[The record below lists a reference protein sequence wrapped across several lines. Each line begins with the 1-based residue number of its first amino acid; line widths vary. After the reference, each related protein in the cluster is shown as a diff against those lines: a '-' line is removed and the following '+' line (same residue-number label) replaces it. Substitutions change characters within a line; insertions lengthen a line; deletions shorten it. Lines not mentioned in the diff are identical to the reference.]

1 MNSAQIDGDALVAAA
16 YARATANG
24 FGQSCEP
31 AVGRLLATLAA
42 ALPPG
47 ARVLEIGTG
56 AGVGTAWIVSG
67 LLPRTDVSV
76 VSIESDPARAAL
88 AATGDWPAFV
98 DLRVAEALEFLAAGG
113 DQNGDGGFDLIF
125 ADAVGGKID
134 GLDRTVAKLNHRGT
148 LVVDDMTPVE
158 GWPEEFRVKQDG
170 VRRALLGDPGL
181 VGVEL
186 ACGSGVII
194 GVRRPPA
201 G

>member
-1 MNSAQIDGDALVAAA
+1 VNLVDSA
-16 YARATANG
+16 YARARANG

-31 AVGRLLATLAA
+31 AVGSLLATLAA

-56 AGVGTAWIVSG
+56 AGVGTAWIAGG
-67 LLPRTDVSV
+67 LRPRTDVTV
-76 VSIESDPARAAL
+76 VSIESDPAVAAI

-98 DLRVAEALEFLAAGG
+98 ELRVADALEFLAAT
-113 DQNGDGGFDLIF
+113 QEGFDLIF
-125 ADAVGGKID
+125 ADAFGGKIE
-134 GLDRTVAKLNHRGT
+134 GLDRTTGKLNPRGT

-158 GWPEEFRVKQDG
+158 GWPEDFRAKQAG
-170 VRRALLGDPGL
+170 VRRALLSDPGL
-181 VGVEL
+181 VTAEL
-186 ACGSGVII
+186 AHGSGVII